1 MPRTNEISAG
11 APGVPDATA
20 NARNSVESILSLTDE
35 EIVHRFKSLSESEI
49 RDLAPVLRIFF
60 CMILIHNDKH

>member
-11 APGVPDATA
+11 APGASDATA

-35 EIVHRFKSLSESEI
+35 EILLRFQSLTQDEL
-49 RDLAPVLRIFF
+49 RDLVPVLRATMYVFA
-60 CMILIHNDKH
+60 MR